1 MLDVFVAVAA
11 EGADFF
17 SVEINDVVGAA
28 CGRAF
33 GDKIRIPGLTGL
45 DAFVDVFEFVRAEF
59 ARYLAMPK
67 RHMAKRPDTT
77 NASRKMAGRKFG
89 RTRMV
94 GSWGLEPQTSTVSR
108 WRSNQLSYE
117 PKVFR
122 SSRSDVDMGSE
133 QTSKF

>member
-67 RHMAKRPDTT
+67 RHMAKEAGYNEHEPENGGQKIRP
-77 NASRKMAGRKFG
+77 NKNGRLVG
-89 RTRMV
+89 TRTPDLHRV
-94 GSWGLEPQTSTVSR
+94 
-108 WRSNQLSYE
+108 
-117 PKVFR
+117 KVAL
-122 SSRSDVDMGSE
+122 
-133 QTSKF
+133 